1 MQILPSLYFV
11 HHGTRRGIS
20 MYQQPPPNQPPNTY
34 YPPQPT
40 PQPPKR
46 RLWPML
52 AIIVGIL
59 ALLASAVC
67 YFYSASPPPLTFE
80 QFRASAQE
88 TTVENLDKDG
98 NADKGKNVFFTC
110 TISSFV
116 KDDSGNT
123 AGANV
128 RGTDT
133 SSFTFI
139 QIGFPANTDIT
150 KLNTGDTLQVWG
162 TDQGVFSGQNALGGT
177 VQEVEVTAAYMTDVT
192 TGYGAP

>member
-1 MQILPSLYFV
+1 MWVKRCNEKLWVRTFSLID
-11 HHGTRRGIS
+11 GLSWLSWLIS
-20 MYQQPPPNQPPNTY
+20 GKQAEN
-34 YPPQPT
+34 
-40 PQPPKR
+40 
-46 RLWPML
+46 LS
-52 AIIVGIL
+52 VGKTK
-59 ALLASAVC
+59 S
-67 YFYSASPPPLTFE
+67 YRTNNK
-80 QFRASAQE
+80 
-88 TTVENLDKDG
+88 TTVENLDKDS

-139 QIGFPANTDIT
+139 QVGFPANTDIT

-162 TDQGVFSGQNALGGT
+162 TDQGVFSGKNGFGAT
-177 VQEVEVTAAYMTDVT
+177 IQEVEVTALYMMDVT
-192 TGYGAP
+192 SSYNTP